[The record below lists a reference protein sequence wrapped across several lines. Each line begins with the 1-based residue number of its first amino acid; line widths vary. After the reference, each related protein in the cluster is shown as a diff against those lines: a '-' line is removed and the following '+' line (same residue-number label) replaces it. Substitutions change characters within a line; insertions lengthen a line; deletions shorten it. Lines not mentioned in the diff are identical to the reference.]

1 MTDEE
6 RQRGA
11 QEAAMKRWG
20 KPEEVAKIAACIAS
34 DHFPFVG
41 CNTIVIDWD
50 AVIP

>member
-20 KPEEVAKIAACIAS
+20 KPPRIAS
-34 DHFPFVG
+34 DHFSFVG
-41 CNTIVIDWD
+41 CNTIVIDWG
-50 AVIP
+50 AVIS